1 MFTVQKNVFFKN
13 TPTNCNSAII
23 NYCRD
28 VLRQNAGVVNRTFT
42 FLEDKMDDFENNP
55 DDYLDLSD
63 AFDYLDMGDEIED
76 NLMYLTEQSGEI

>member
-1 MFTVQKNVFFKN
+1 
-13 TPTNCNSAII
+13 
-23 NYCRD
+23 
-28 VLRQNAGVVNRTFT
+28 
-42 FLEDKMDDFENNP
+42 MDDFENNP